1 MCALEPAN
9 STKDIKLGTPHAWED
24 PGEIGRMAV
33 TPLMLAPRLSVA
45 RCSIGGHMAD
55 VQIQQNPPETTSS
68 GGSTGAVWA
77 IVVLVLVLLVGWFI
91 FRGGL
96 NRTSRTDINISTPG
110 ATSANSGNGSGSGS
124 GTASGSGATK
134 TP

>member
-1 MCALEPAN
+1 
-9 STKDIKLGTPHAWED
+9 
-24 PGEIGRMAV
+24 MAAS
-33 TPLMLAPRLSVA
+33 PIMLAPRLSVA

-68 GGSTGAVWA
+68 GGSSGAVWA
-77 IVVLVLVLLVGWFI
+77 IVVIVVVLLVGWFI

-96 NRTSRTDINISTPG
+96 NRTSRTDININTPG
-110 ATSANSGNGSGSGS
+110 QTSANGGSGSGS
-124 GTASGSGATK
+124 GSGAASGSGGATK